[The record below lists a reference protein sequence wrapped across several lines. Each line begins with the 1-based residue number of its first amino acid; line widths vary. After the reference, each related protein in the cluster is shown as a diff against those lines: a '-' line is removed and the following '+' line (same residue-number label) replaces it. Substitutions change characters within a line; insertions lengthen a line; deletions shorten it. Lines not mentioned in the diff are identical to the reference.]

1 VGFTTDL
8 AHVVRTIHARFPHK
22 RLYLCGFSLGGNVS
36 LKLLAELGD
45 EAPSR
50 GLYGAAVTCVPF
62 DPAGA
67 QSKMDVGFN
76 RAVYSAVCPA
86 LLRFATGGRAQ
97 SLSHTVF

>member
-1 VGFTTDL
+1 MGFTTDL
-8 AHVVRTIHARFPHK
+8 NQVVSTLHRRFPHK

-36 LKLLAELGD
+36 LKYLGELGE

-50 GLYGAAVTCVPF
+50 GVYGAAVTCVPF

-76 RAVYSAVCPA
+76 RAVYSEVGH
-86 LLRFATGGRAQ
+86 LKTVGG
-97 SLSHTVF
+97 